1 MIIRIR
7 CQKCGGGLKTDSA
20 NAGKMGE
27 CPKCKATFLI
37 PEAPAQEKRQ
47 AERAMVQDKDGHVEP
62 DLKVKTESV
71 LRRFLVQ
78 YTEADPSSFTL
89 KRPDRVPLLDIS
101 EGGIRFMVKD
111 SPNAPKLKTSERLI
125 VYLDF
130 PILDAPVPLKA
141 QVRWV
146 SAMEGTD
153 LYQVGVQ
160 FEKIDDPARELLKR
174 LITYV
179 ILRE

>member
-27 CPKCKATFLI
+27 CPKCKATFVI
-37 PEAPAQEKRQ
+37 PEAPAQEKRETQ
-47 AERAMVQDKDGHVEP
+47 RAMVQDKDGHVQP
-62 DLKVKTESV
+62 DVQAKTESV
-71 LRRFLVQ
+71 LRRLLVQ

-89 KRPDRVPLLDIS
+89 KRSDRVPLLDIS

-111 SPNAPKLKTSERLI
+111 SPGTPRLKTSERLI
-125 VYLDF
+125 LDLDF
-130 PILDAPVPLKA
+130 PILDAPISLKA

-146 SAMEGTD
+146 SAMEGTE

-160 FEKIDDPARELLKR
+160 FEKTDNAARELLKR